1 MNDGDL
7 AIVERPLDVELP
19 EPWAERDG
27 HWLIDEQY
35 TVLTAY
41 TTGNGG

>member
-1 MNDGDL
+1 MLGPQYGTL
-7 AIVERPLDVELP
+7 LIFTEQ
-19 EPWAERDG
+19 DG